1 MIVIDVG
8 NTNTVLGIYKNN
20 KIINKQRVETKNLK
34 ILKLNIKKY
43 FTKNNKKINKSK
55 ICIVASVVPKLNMLI
70 REIVLKNNYKY
81 FNLNALNIPFR
92 IKIKYDLN
100 KIGADRLANMVA
112 VINSKYNNC
121 IIIDFG
127 TATTFDVIKNSTYE
141 GGIIFPGIKIS
152 LDSLVKNAALLKKTK
167 IFKISKIVTNNTK
180 QSIQSGFY
188 WGYLSL
194 INGIIQ
200 KIIKEKKIKPKIIMT
215 GGLAKIFKDQII
227 LKPILNENLTL
238 EGLGIIGKAINE

>member
-43 FTKNNKKINKSK
+43 FTKNNKK

-100 KIGADRLANMVA
+100 KIGADRIANTVA
-112 VINSKYNNC
+112 VINSKYKNC

-127 TATTFDVIKNSTYE
+127 TATTFDVIKNSAYE

-167 IFKISKIVTNNTK
+167 IFKIS
-180 QSIQSGFY
+180 
-188 WGYLSL
+188 
-194 INGIIQ
+194 
-200 KIIKEKKIKPKIIMT
+200 
-215 GGLAKIFKDQII
+215 
-227 LKPILNENLTL
+227 
-238 EGLGIIGKAINE
+238 

>member
-92 IKIKYDLN
+92 IKIKHDLN
-100 KIGADRLANMVA
+100 KIGADRLANTVA

-127 TATTFDVIKNSTYE
+127 TATTFDVIKNNTYE

-238 EGLGIIGKAINE
+238 EGLGIIGKTINE

>member
-100 KIGADRLANMVA
+100 KIGADRIANSVA
-112 VINSKYNNC
+112 GINSKYKNC

-127 TATTFDVIKNSTYE
+127 TATTFDVIKNSAYE

-167 IFKISKIVTNNTK
+167 IFKISKIVTINTM
-180 QSIQSGFY
+180 QSIQCGFY
-188 WGYLSL
+188 WGY
-194 INGIIQ
+194 
-200 KIIKEKKIKPKIIMT
+200 
-215 GGLAKIFKDQII
+215 F
-227 LKPILNENLTL
+227 
-238 EGLGIIGKAINE
+238 

>member
-55 ICIVASVVPKLNMLI
+55 ICIVASVVPKLNILI

-100 KIGADRLANMVA
+100 KIGADRIANTVA
-112 VINSKYNNC
+112 VINSKYKNC

-127 TATTFDVIKNSTYE
+127 TATTFDVIKNNTYE

>member
-81 FNLNALNIPFR
+81 FNLNASNIPFR

-100 KIGADRLANMVA
+100 KIGADRIANTVS
-112 VINSKYNNC
+112 VINYKYKNC

-127 TATTFDVIKNSTYE
+127 TATTFDVI
-141 GGIIFPGIKIS
+141 
-152 LDSLVKNAALLKKTK
+152 KKTK

-215 GGLAKIFKDQII
+215 GGYSKIFKNQII
-227 LKPILNENLTL
+227 LKPIVNENLTL
-238 EGLGIIGKAINE
+238 EGLGIIGKTINE

>member
-100 KIGADRLANMVA
+100 KIGADRLANTVA

-127 TATTFDVIKNSTYE
+127 TATTFDVIKNNTYE

-167 IFKISKIVTNNTK
+167 IFKISKIVTNKTK

>member
-70 REIVLKNNYKY
+70 KKIVLKNNYKY

-100 KIGADRLANMVA
+100 KIGADRIANTVA
-112 VINSKYNNC
+112 VINSKYKNC

-167 IFKISKIVTNNTK
+167 ILKISKIVTNNTK

>member
-8 NTNTVLGIYKNN
+8 NTNTVIGIYKNN

-43 FTKNNKKINKSK
+43 FTKDNKKNNKSK

-100 KIGADRLANMVA
+100 KIGADRIANTVA
-112 VINSKYNNC
+112 VINSKYKNC

-127 TATTFDVIKNSTYE
+127 TATTFDVIKNSAYE

>member
-55 ICIVASVVPKLNMLI
+55 ICIVASVVPKLNILI
-70 REIVLKNNYKY
+70 REIILKNNYKY

-100 KIGADRLANMVA
+100 KIGADRIANTVA
-112 VINSKYNNC
+112 VINSKYKNC

-167 IFKISKIVTNNTK
+167 ILKISKIVTNNTK

>member
-20 KIINKQRVETKNLK
+20 KIINKQRVETRNLE
-34 ILKLNIKKY
+34 ILKLNIRKY

-55 ICIVASVVPKLNMLI
+55 ICIVASVVPKLNTLI
-70 REIVLKNNYKY
+70 KKIVLKNNYKY
-81 FNLNALNIPFR
+81 FNLTALNIPFR

-100 KIGADRLANMVA
+100 KIGADRIANTVA
-112 VINSKYNNC
+112 VINYKYKNC

-127 TATTFDVIKNSTYE
+127 TATTFDVIKNNTYE
-141 GGIIFPGIKIS
+141 GGVIFPGIKIS

>member
-100 KIGADRLANMVA
+100 KIGADRIANTVA
-112 VINSKYNNC
+112 VINSKYKNC

-127 TATTFDVIKNSTYE
+127 TATTFDVIKNSAYE

>member
-20 KIINKQRVETKNLK
+20 KIINKKRVETKNLES
-34 ILKLNIKKY
+34 LKFNISKY
-43 FTKNNKKINKSK
+43 FTKNYKKINKSK
-55 ICIVASVVPKLNMLI
+55 ICIVSSVVPKLNI
-70 REIVLKNNYKY
+70 FIKKIVLKNNFKY
-81 FNLNALNIPFR
+81 FNLNASNIPFK

-100 KIGADRLANMVA
+100 KIGADRIANTIA
-112 VINSKYNNC
+112 VINYKYKNC

-127 TATTFDVIKNSTYE
+127 TATTFDVIKNNCYE

-152 LDSLVKNAALLKKTK
+152 LVSLVKNAALLKKTK
-167 IFKISKIVTNNTK
+167 IFKINKIVSNNTK

-215 GGLAKIFKDQII
+215 GGYSKIFKNQII
-227 LKPILNENLTL
+227 LKHIVNENLTL
-238 EGLGIIGKAINE
+238 EGLGIIGKKINE

>member
-100 KIGADRLANMVA
+100 KIGADRIANTVA
-112 VINSKYNNC
+112 VINSKYKNC

-127 TATTFDVIKNSTYE
+127 TATTFDVIKNNTYE